1 VASFGL
7 VRRVLPCLCWLVPA
21 AALAAE
27 TPIHRSAAD
36 ELEAE
41 LRAQIDIPDPELVI
55 VTDGPD
61 PERYGLVEALVEVD
75 GAAVPGP
82 VQPGWGMEL
91 YRSRIVPGNH
101 VITAQFVYRGGK
113 TGPYPWNES
122 YRYRVP
128 GKVELQAQRGLRLT
142 VHLRVETRDEA
153 EDSRSRLA
161 FRAALEPE
169 MIARVDDAPLPPP
182 PTPKLAPP
190 GPEAAPATVPAPKKP
205 IAKTPKKKKATT
217 AASLDVATAR
227 LKKAI
232 AQPGAIPERPSTQRR
247 ARADAGDGR

>member
-1 VASFGL
+1 M
-7 VRRVLPCLCWLVPA
+7 RRALPCLCWLVPA

-27 TPIHRSAAD
+27 TPTHRSAAD

-41 LRAQIDIPDPELVI
+41 LRAQISIPEPELVI

-61 PERYGLVEALVEVD
+61 PERYGLAEALVEVD
-75 GAAVPGP
+75 GAPVPGP
-82 VQPGWGMEL
+82 VQPGWGKEL
-91 YRSRIVPGNH
+91 YRSRITPGNH
-101 VITAQFVYRGGK
+101 VISAQFVYRAGK
-113 TGPYPWNES
+113 TGPFPWNDS

-128 GKVELQAQRGLRLT
+128 GKVELQAQRGLRLI

-153 EDSRSRLA
+153 EDTRSRLA

-169 MIARVDDAPLPPP
+169 MIARIDDAPLPPP
-182 PTPKLAPP
+182 PTPKLAPA
-190 GPEAAPATVPAPKKP
+190 PEAAPAVVPAAPVPPKKR
-205 IAKTPKKKKATT
+205 IAKAPKKKKATT

-232 AQPGAIPERPSTQRR
+232 AQPGAIPEKPSPRR
-247 ARADAGDGR
+247 NARADAGAGN

>member
-1 VASFGL
+1 M
-7 VRRVLPCLCWLVPA
+7 RRALPCLCWLVPA
-21 AALAAE
+21 AALAADA
-27 TPIHRSAAD
+27 PIHRSAAD

-41 LRAQIDIPDPELVI
+41 LRAQISIPDPELVI

-61 PERYGLVEALVEVD
+61 PERYGLAEALVEVD
-75 GAAVPGP
+75 GAPVPGP
-82 VQPGWGMEL
+82 VQPGWGKEL
-91 YRSRIVPGNH
+91 FRSRITPGNH
-101 VITAQFVYRGGK
+101 VITAQFVYRASK
-113 TGPYPWNES
+113 TGPFPWNES

-142 VHLRVETRDEA
+142 VHLRVETHEEA

-169 MIARVDDAPLPPP
+169 MIAHVDDAPLPPP
-182 PTPKLAPP
+182 PTPKLAPSQ
-190 GPEAAPATVPAPKKP
+190 PETAPSAVPVAPVSPSKRV
-205 IAKTPKKKKATT
+205 AKTPKKKKATT

-232 AQPGAIPERPSTQRR
+232 AQPGAIPEKPSPPRTT
-247 ARADAGDGR
+247 RADAGIGH